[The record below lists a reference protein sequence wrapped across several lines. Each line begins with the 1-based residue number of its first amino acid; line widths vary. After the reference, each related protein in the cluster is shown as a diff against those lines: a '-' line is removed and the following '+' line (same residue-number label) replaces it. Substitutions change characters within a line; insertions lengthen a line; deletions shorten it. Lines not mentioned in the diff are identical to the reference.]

1 MGELTEDLGF
11 LLARVSGE
19 VVRATN
25 AALAAEGLRVRQYSV
40 LLLACDSG
48 GGVSQRA
55 MARVLGL
62 DPSQVVALVDELAQA
77 GLVERHAAPADRRA
91 RLVTATAA
99 GHRKRETAAA
109 RAADAVAG
117 ALRPLS
123 GDEQAALRALLS
135 RVAGV
140 ASDPFE
146 HAE

>member
-25 AALAAEGLRVRQYSV
+25 AALAEDGLRVRQYAV
-40 LLLACDSG
+40 LLLACDSRR
-48 GGVSQRA
+48 GVSQRA

-77 GLVERHAAPADRRA
+77 GLVERQPAPTDRRA
-91 RLVTATAA
+91 KLVTATDA
-99 GHRKRETAAA
+99 GCRVRERAAA
-109 RAADAVAG
+109 RAAEAVQD

-123 GDEQAALRALLS
+123 DDEQEVLRALLS
-135 RVAGV
+135 RVAES
-140 ASDPFE
+140 ASDAAYALE
-146 HAE
+146 